1 MEIPEIGTVISTQ
14 EEQMCDAEHD
24 HDEDQPCCNS
34 ECLRLV

>member
-24 HDEDQPCCNS
+24 HDENQP
-34 ECLRLV
+34 